1 MKRIDRL
8 VYAVIGF
15 LPIYLSCNSPTP
27 LLLSQ
32 TDSSANCW
40 TGAGENQIPV
50 DSFGIEIR
58 YGRNLIAHTAQ
69 YLGPKGSVAAITNGM
84 NCQNCHLD
92 AGTKPWGNN
101 YGSVASTYPRFRDR
115 SGTIESIEKRINDCL
130 QRSLHGKAI
139 DSTSREMRA
148 MVAYIQWLGAEVPKG
163 KKVKGSGIQQ
173 LPYLQRAAD
182 PLSGEKIY
190 VTQCARCHGK
200 QGEGQPDAN
209 GIEYTYPP
217 LWGIHSYTTGAGL
230 YRLSRLAGYIRNNMP
245 NPVNYHQPLLTDTEA
260 WDVAAFINSQPR
272 PDFDISSDWP
282 DIKAKPVDHPFGPFA
297 DTFRERQH
305 KFGPWVVMG
314 KGK

>member
-101 YGSVASTYPRFRDR
+101 
-115 SGTIESIEKRINDCL
+115 
-130 QRSLHGKAI
+130 
-139 DSTSREMRA
+139 
-148 MVAYIQWLGAEVPKG
+148 
-163 KKVKGSGIQQ
+163 
-173 LPYLQRAAD
+173 
-182 PLSGEKIY
+182 
-190 VTQCARCHGK
+190 
-200 QGEGQPDAN
+200 
-209 GIEYTYPP
+209 
-217 LWGIHSYTTGAGL
+217 
-230 YRLSRLAGYIRNNMP
+230 
-245 NPVNYHQPLLTDTEA
+245 
-260 WDVAAFINSQPR
+260 
-272 PDFDISSDWP
+272 
-282 DIKAKPVDHPFGPFA
+282 
-297 DTFRERQH
+297 
-305 KFGPWVVMG
+305 
-314 KGK
+314 